1 MSSSK
6 VRIKRPKLTDY
17 QRAFLYNRE
26 RFTVTEAATKVGKT
40 ISHSWWLFEKGHE
53 PPNPGDECLWLA
65 PTYQQADMVFSEV
78 ARKVAPSGAYGINR
92 SDLTIETPKGG
103 ILRYRTAEKP
113 DNLYGP
119 SNIYAIVGD
128 EFTRWRPSVWPVVRS
143 LATARRCPVKLIG
156 NYIGEDNWGH
166 RLAIANAGDPEWAYH
181 KITAHDAVKAGIM
194 KQEEVD
200 SARRSLPPSVFA
212 ALYLCE
218 GTADPSMLMDWNCIN
233 DLFTNDHVPH
243 GQKAITADV
252 ARYGSD
258 KTVLMLWSGLRVVRV
273 SVYQGQATNITVSAI
288 LSMAQAEGVPRS
300 RIVVDDDG
308 IGGGVVD
315 WLPGCV
321 AFHNGGKPVTVTNEP
336 QNYANLKAQCSYILA
351 QKVNAAEVYV
361 EDQEHRDTIAQELSW
376 VRRDKMDHDGK
387 LKIMP
392 KEKVKD
398 GLGRS
403 PDFADNLMMR
413 MALELTPDYR
423 TFERS
428 IEIQE
433 QRHRAEQYA
442 ENVDRIAE
450 RFGIDQRE

>member
-1 MSSSK
+1 MSMLH
-6 VRIKRPKLTDY
+6 VRLERLDLTDY
-17 QRAFLYNRE
+17 QRAFLYNPQ

-40 ISHSWWLFEKGHE
+40 LSHSWWLFEKGHE
-53 PPNPGDECLWLA
+53 PPNAGDECLWLA
-65 PTYQQADMVFSEV
+65 PTYQQAAMVFDEV
-78 ARKVAPSGAYGINR
+78 SRKVAPTGAYGINR

-128 EFTRWRPSVWPVVRS
+128 EFTRWRLSVWPVVRS

-166 RLAIANAGDPEWAYH
+166 RLAMANANDPEWAYH
-181 KITAHDAVKAGIM
+181 KITANDAVRAGIM

-218 GTADPSMLMDWNCIN
+218 GTADPAMLMAWDKIN
-233 DLFTNDHVPH
+233 DLFTNDHVPR
-243 GQKAITADV
+243 GEKALTCDV

-258 KTVLMLWSGLRVVRV
+258 KTVLMLWSGMRVEHVY
-273 SVYQGQATNITVSAI
+273 VYQGQATNVTAAAI
-288 LSMAQAEGVPRS
+288 LSTAQAEGVPRS

-308 IGGGVVD
+308 VGGGVVD
-315 WLPGCV
+315 LLPGCV
-321 AFHNGGKPVTVTNEP
+321 AFHNGGKPIDMGGEK
-336 QNYANLKAQCSYILA
+336 QNYANLKAQCSYTLA
-351 QKVNAAEVYV
+351 QCVNEARMFIA
-361 EDQEHRDTIAQELSW
+361 DTEHRDTIAQELSW
-376 VRRDKMDHDGK
+376 VKRDKMDHDGK
-387 LKIMP
+387 LKVLP
-392 KEKVKD
+392 KEKVKE

-403 PDFADNLMMR
+403 PDFADNMMMR
-413 MALELTPDYR
+413 MVLELVPDYR

-428 IEIQE
+428 IEIQGE
-433 QRHRAEQYA
+433 RFRAQQYDR
-442 ENVDRIAE
+442 NVDEIAE
-450 RFGIDQRE
+450 RFGIDPRR

>member
-6 VRIKRPKLTDY
+6 VRIHRPKLTEY
-17 QRAFLYNRE
+17 QREFLYNPH

-78 ARKVAPSGAYGINR
+78 ARKVAPTGAYNINR

-166 RLAIANAGDPEWAYH
+166 RLAMANAADPEWAYH
-181 KITAHDAVKAGIM
+181 KITANDAVRAGIM
-194 KQEEVD
+194 QQDEVD

-218 GTADPSMLMDWNCIN
+218 GTADPAMLMAWDKIN
-233 DLFTNDHVPH
+233 DLFTNDHVPI

-258 KTVLMLWSGLRVVRV
+258 KTVLMLWNGLRVEHIY
-273 SVYQGQATNITVSAI
+273 VYQGQATNITASAI
-288 LSMAQAEGVPRS
+288 LSTAKAEGVPRS

-308 IGGGVVD
+308 VGGGVVD
-315 WLPGCV
+315 LLPGCH
-321 AFHNGGKPVTVTNEP
+321 AFHNGGKPVTTSNEP
-336 QNYANLKAQCSYILA
+336 QNYANLKAQCSYTLA
-351 QKVNAAEVYV
+351 QVVNAGGIYI
-361 EDQEHRDTIAQELSW
+361 EDTEHRDTIAQELSW
-376 VRRDKMDHDGK
+376 VKRDKMDHDGK
-387 LKIMP
+387 LKVLP
-392 KEKVKD
+392 KDRVKE

-413 MALELTPDYR
+413 MVLELAPDFR

-428 IEIQE
+428 IEIQDARYRE
-433 QRHRAEQYA
+433 
-442 ENVDRIAE
+442 E
-450 RFGIDQRE
+450 RFKDFVDNLGI